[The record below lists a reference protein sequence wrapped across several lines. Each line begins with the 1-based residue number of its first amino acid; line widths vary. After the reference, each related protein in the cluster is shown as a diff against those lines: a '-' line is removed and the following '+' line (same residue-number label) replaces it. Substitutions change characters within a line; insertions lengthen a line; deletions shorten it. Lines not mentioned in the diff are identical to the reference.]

1 MPGSGR
7 GKHSQSK
14 HDRKVREIAKDYKL
28 RGYDVSADISGYPQ
42 PPTTGGY
49 RPDVVAKKSGRE
61 TIVEV
66 ETPDSVNSPRDIAQQ
81 NAFRQAA
88 RRSEKRHYKRIVTRE

>member
-7 GKHSQSK
+7 GQSSQSK
-14 HDRKVREIAKDYKL
+14 HDRKVREVAKDYEA
-28 RGYDVSADISGYPQ
+28 RGYNVGADIPGYPQ
-42 PPTTGGY
+42 PPTIGGY
-49 RPDVVAKKSGRE
+49 RPDVVARKGGQE

-81 NAFRQAA
+81 RAFHQVA
-88 RRSEKRHYKRIVTRE
+88 RRSEKRHYKRVITK

>member
-7 GKHSQSK
+7 GQSSQSK
-14 HDRKVREIAKDYKL
+14 HDRKVQQIARDYKA
-28 RGYDVSADISGYPQ
+28 RGYNVSADAAGYPQ
-42 PPTTGGY
+42 PPTIGGY
-49 RPDVVAKKSGRE
+49 IPDVVATKGGHQ

-81 NAFRQAA
+81 GAYLRDA
-88 RRSEKRHYKRIVTRE
+88 RRSERRHYKRIVTK

>member
-7 GKHSQSK
+7 GQPSQSK
-14 HDRKVREIAKDYKL
+14 HNRKMREAARDYKVR
-28 RGYDVSADISGYPQ
+28 GYNVSADVAGYPQ
-42 PPTTGGY
+42 PPTIGGY
-49 RPDVVAKKSGRE
+49 KPDVVARKGGHE

-81 NAFRQAA
+81 NAFLRAA
-88 RRSEKRHYKRIVTRE
+88 RRSEKRHYRRIVTK